1 MSLKIKSRK
10 LAALLAAVLMVFTG
24 CVRSGVGVTIE
35 ENDTGTVEISV
46 GINEKYYESMMAQ
59 EGAEDIFDGK
69 ETAKLTDGDDSYICM
84 VEHKQFQNLDE
95 LKTILLELE
104 YNFDALEGEDSIMDD
119 AELDESLDFDLDFDE
134 EEDDMWISADGEE
147 IPVEG
152 DETSDE
158 TAEEENYKIFKVAEV
173 THESNFFG
181 DTYHLSVT
189 TMPHEM
195 DTDDLAMLGISG
207 DDFFKLVVAVTMPGT
222 ITAEGAT
229 ITENTASFTITDLD
243 EEQVL
248 TVESASTN
256 VAGMIAVGI
265 AVIVLIVIMIL
276 VFSRKKPQQNRVF
289 E

>member
-1 MSLKIKSRK
+1 MSMKNKRGK

-95 LKTILLELE
+95 LKTILTELE
-104 YNFDALEGEDSIMDD
+104 YDFADLEGTGSVIED
-119 AELDESLDFDLDFDE
+119 AGLDESFE
-134 EEDDMWISADGEE
+134 EEDDLWITDDDIEE
-147 IPVEG
+147 E
-152 DETSDE
+152 D
-158 TAEEENYKIFKVAEV
+158 AEEDTTDNSFIFKSVDV
-173 THESNFFG
+173 VHNTSLIG
-181 DTYHLSVT
+181 DNYRLSLV

-195 DTDDLAMLGISG
+195 NDDELSMLGMDTG
-207 DDFFKLVVAVTMPGT
+207 DMFKLAVAVTMPGEV
-222 ITAEGAT
+222 TAEGAE
-229 ITENTASFTITDLD
+229 INGNTATFTITDLD
-243 EEQVL
+243 EEHL
-248 TVESASTN
+248 LNVESETTDI
-256 VAGMIAVGI
+256 AGIVAVGI
-265 AVIVLIVIMIL
+265 AIIVLIVIL
-276 VFSRKKPQQNRVF
+276 AVVFTRRKPKNNHAF

>member
-1 MSLKIKSRK
+1 MSMRNKRGK

-95 LKTILLELE
+95 LKTILTELE
-104 YNFDALEGEDSIMDD
+104 YDFADLEGTGSVIED
-119 AELDESLDFDLDFDE
+119 AGLDESFE
-134 EEDDMWISADGEE
+134 EEDDLWITDDDIEKE
-147 IPVEG
+147 
-152 DETSDE
+152 D
-158 TAEEENYKIFKVAEV
+158 AEEDTTDNSFIFKSVDV
-173 THESNFFG
+173 VHNTSLIG
-181 DTYHLSVT
+181 DNYRLSLV

-195 DTDDLAMLGISG
+195 NDDELSMLGMDTG
-207 DDFFKLVVAVTMPGT
+207 DMFKLAVAVTMPGEV
-222 ITAEGAT
+222 TAEGAE
-229 ITENTASFTITDLD
+229 INGNTATFTITDLD
-243 EEQVL
+243 EEHL
-248 TVESASTN
+248 LNVESETTDI
-256 VAGMIAVGI
+256 AGIVAVGI
-265 AVIVLIVIMIL
+265 AIIVLIVIL
-276 VFSRKKPQQNRVF
+276 AVVFTRRKLKNNRAF

>member
-1 MSLKIKSRK
+1 MSMRNKRGK

-95 LKTILLELE
+95 LKTILTELE
-104 YNFDALEGEDSIMDD
+104 YDFANLEGTGSVMEE
-119 AELDESLDFDLDFDE
+119 AGLDESFE
-134 EEDDMWISADGEE
+134 EENDLWIDDNT
-147 IPVEG
+147 
-152 DETSDE
+152 ETSE
-158 TAEEENYKIFKVAEV
+158 AEEETTDNSFIFKSVDV
-173 THESNFFG
+173 VHNTSLIG
-181 DTYHLSVT
+181 DNYRLSLV

-195 DTDDLAMLGISG
+195 NDDELSMLGMDTG
-207 DDFFKLVVAVTMPGT
+207 DMFKLAVAVTMPGEV
-222 ITAEGAT
+222 TAEGAE
-229 ITENTASFTITDLD
+229 INGNTATFTITDLD
-243 EEQVL
+243 EEHL
-248 TVESASTN
+248 LNVESETTDI
-256 VAGMIAVGI
+256 AGIVAVGI
-265 AVIVLIVIMIL
+265 AIIILIVIL
-276 VFSRKKPQQNRVF
+276 AVVFTRRKPKNNRAF

>member
-1 MSLKIKSRK
+1 MSMRNKRGK

-95 LKTILLELE
+95 LKTILTELE
-104 YNFDALEGEDSIMDD
+104 YDFADLEGTGSVMED
-119 AELDESLDFDLDFDE
+119 AGLDESFE
-134 EEDDMWISADGEE
+134 EEDDLWITDDDIEE
-147 IPVEG
+147 E
-152 DETSDE
+152 D
-158 TAEEENYKIFKVAEV
+158 AEEDTTDNSFIFKSVDV
-173 THESNFFG
+173 VHNTSLIG
-181 DTYHLSVT
+181 DNYRLSLV

-195 DTDDLAMLGISG
+195 NDDELSMLGMDTG
-207 DDFFKLVVAVTMPGT
+207 DMFKLAVAVTMPGEV
-222 ITAEGAT
+222 TAEGAE
-229 ITENTASFTITDLD
+229 INGNTATFTITDLD
-243 EEQVL
+243 EEHL
-248 TVESASTN
+248 LNVESETTDI
-256 VAGMIAVGI
+256 AGIVAVGI
-265 AVIVLIVIMIL
+265 AIIVLIVIL
-276 VFSRKKPQQNRVF
+276 AVVFTRRKPKNNRAF

>member
-1 MSLKIKSRK
+1 MSMKNKRGK

-95 LKTILLELE
+95 LKTILTELE
-104 YNFDALEGEDSIMDD
+104 YDFANLEGTGSVMED
-119 AELDESLDFDLDFDE
+119 AGLDESFDE
-134 EEDDMWISADGEE
+134 EDDLWITDDDIEKEE
-147 IPVEG
+147 
-152 DETSDE
+152 
-158 TAEEENYKIFKVAEV
+158 AEEETTDNSFIFKSVDV
-173 THESNFFG
+173 VHNTSLIG
-181 DTYHLSVT
+181 DNYRLSLV

-195 DTDDLAMLGISG
+195 NDDELSMLGMDSG
-207 DDFFKLVVAVTMPGT
+207 NMFKLAVAVTMPGEVM
-222 ITAEGAT
+222 AEGAE
-229 ITENTASFTITDLD
+229 INGNTATFTITDLD
-243 EEQVL
+243 EEHL
-248 TVESASTN
+248 LNVESETTDI
-256 VAGMIAVGI
+256 AGIVAVGI
-265 AVIVLIVIMIL
+265 AIIVLIVIL
-276 VFSRKKPQQNRVF
+276 AVVFTRRKPKNNRAF

>member
-1 MSLKIKSRK
+1 MSMRNKRGK

-95 LKTILLELE
+95 LKTILTELE
-104 YNFDALEGEDSIMDD
+104 YDFADLEGTGSVIED
-119 AELDESLDFDLDFDE
+119 AGLDESFE
-134 EEDDMWISADGEE
+134 EEDDLWITDDDIEKE
-147 IPVEG
+147 
-152 DETSDE
+152 D
-158 TAEEENYKIFKVAEV
+158 AEEDTADNSFIFKSVDV
-173 THESNFFG
+173 VHNTSLIG
-181 DTYHLSVT
+181 DNYRLSLV

-195 DTDDLAMLGISG
+195 NDDELSMLGMDTG
-207 DDFFKLVVAVTMPGT
+207 DMFKLAVAVTMPGEV
-222 ITAEGAT
+222 TAEGAE
-229 ITENTASFTITDLD
+229 INGNTATFTITDLD
-243 EEQVL
+243 EEHL
-248 TVESASTN
+248 LNAESETTDITGI
-256 VAGMIAVGI
+256 VAVGI
-265 AVIVLIVIMIL
+265 AIIVLIVIL
-276 VFSRKKPQQNRVF
+276 AVVFTRRKLKNNRAF

>member
-1 MSLKIKSRK
+1 MSMRNKRGK

-95 LKTILLELE
+95 LKTILTELE
-104 YNFDALEGEDSIMDD
+104 YDFADLEGTGSVMED
-119 AELDESLDFDLDFDE
+119 AGLDESFE
-134 EEDDMWISADGEE
+134 EEDDLWITDDDIEE
-147 IPVEG
+147 E
-152 DETSDE
+152 D
-158 TAEEENYKIFKVAEV
+158 AEEDTTDNSFIFKSVDV
-173 THESNFFG
+173 VHNTSLIG
-181 DTYHLSVT
+181 DNYRLSLV

-195 DTDDLAMLGISG
+195 NDDELSMLGMDTG
-207 DDFFKLVVAVTMPGT
+207 DMFKLAVAVTMPGEV
-222 ITAEGAT
+222 TAEGAE
-229 ITENTASFTITDLD
+229 INGNTATFTITDLD
-243 EEQVL
+243 EEHL
-248 TVESASTN
+248 LNVESETTDI
-256 VAGMIAVGI
+256 AGIVAVGI
-265 AVIVLIVIMIL
+265 AIIVLIVIL
-276 VFSRKKPQQNRVF
+276 AVVFTRRKLKNNRAF

>member
-1 MSLKIKSRK
+1 MSMRNKKGK

-95 LKTILLELE
+95 LKTILTELE
-104 YNFDALEGEDSIMDD
+104 YDFADLEGTGSVMED
-119 AELDESLDFDLDFDE
+119 AGLDESFE
-134 EEDDMWISADGEE
+134 EEDDLWID
-147 IPVEG
+147 
-152 DETSDE
+152 DNTETSE
-158 TAEEENYKIFKVAEV
+158 AEEETTDNSFIFKSVDV
-173 THESNFFG
+173 VHNTSLIG
-181 DTYHLSVT
+181 DNYRLSLV

-195 DTDDLAMLGISG
+195 NDDELSMLGMDTG
-207 DDFFKLVVAVTMPGT
+207 DMFKLAVAVTMPGEV
-222 ITAEGAT
+222 TAEGAE
-229 ITENTASFTITDLD
+229 INGNTATFTITDLD
-243 EEQVL
+243 EEHL
-248 TVESASTN
+248 LNVESETTDI
-256 VAGMIAVGI
+256 AGLVAVGI
-265 AVIVLIVIMIL
+265 AIIVLIVIL
-276 VFSRKKPQQNRVF
+276 AVVFTRRKPKNNRAF

>member
-84 VEHKQFQNLDE
+84 VEHKQFKNLDE
-95 LKTILLELE
+95 LKTILTELE
-104 YNFDALEGEDSIMDD
+104 YDFADLEGTGSVMED
-119 AELDESLDFDLDFDE
+119 AGLDESFE
-134 EEDDMWISADGEE
+134 EEDDLWITDDDIEKE
-147 IPVEG
+147 
-152 DETSDE
+152 D
-158 TAEEENYKIFKVAEV
+158 AEEDTADSSFIFKSVDV
-173 THESNFFG
+173 VHNTSLIG
-181 DTYHLSVT
+181 DNYRLSLV

-195 DTDDLAMLGISG
+195 NDDELSMLGMDTG
-207 DDFFKLVVAVTMPGT
+207 DMFKLAVAVTMPGEV
-222 ITAEGAT
+222 TAEGAE
-229 ITENTASFTITDLD
+229 INGNTATFTITDLD
-243 EEQVL
+243 EEHL
-248 TVESASTN
+248 LNVESETTDIAWI
-256 VAGMIAVGI
+256 VAVGI
-265 AVIVLIVIMIL
+265 AIIVLIVIL
-276 VFSRKKPQQNRVF
+276 AVVFTRRKPKNNHAF